1 MKGKKSFCENFAT
14 AIAKTLL
21 FFFSKN
27 CAISI
32 WI

>member
-1 MKGKKSFCENFAT
+1 MKGKKSLCGEST

-21 FFFSKN
+21 LFFSKN
-27 CAISI
+27 CAISK